1 MAGTADVISRM
12 ERLPGNHYPVLVPN
26 MKGLEGVLELLAKQ
40 PSSSS
45 TPPPTDEI
53 AIFAAATEAFSKAN
67 TNCTIA
73 ESLERLGT
81 VTRKALEH
89 GLRVRG
95 CVPRFLFTTK
105 RTEPRYSRYV
115 SVVISCPYEGSVD
128 PQKVKAV
135 TQALLDMGCYEVSL
149 GDTVGTGTPST
160 VRAMLETVMGGSGSI
175 TADKLA
181 VRVIYGQVLPILISS
196 L

>member
-26 MKGLEGVLELLAKQ
+26 LKGLDTLLELLAKQ

-53 AIFAAATEAFSKAN
+53 AIFTAASEAFCKAN

-73 ESLERLGT
+73 ESLERLET
-81 VTRKALEH
+81 VTKKALEH

-95 CVPRFLFTTK
+95 YACMHNNTTSNP
-105 RTEPRYSRYV
+105 TL
-115 SVVISCPYEGSVD
+115 
-128 PQKVKAV
+128 
-135 TQALLDMGCYEVSL
+135 TQLNSL
-149 GDTVGTGTPST
+149 
-160 VRAMLETVMGGSGSI
+160 
-175 TADKLA
+175 
-181 VRVIYGQVLPILISS
+181 RV
-196 L
+196 